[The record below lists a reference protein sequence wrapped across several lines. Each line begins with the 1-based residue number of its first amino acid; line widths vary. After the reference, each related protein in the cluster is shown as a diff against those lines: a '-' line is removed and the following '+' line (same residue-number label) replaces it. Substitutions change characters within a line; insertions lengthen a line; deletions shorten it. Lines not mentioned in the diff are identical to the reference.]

1 MAEPD
6 KNQQNALQNRSAKAH
21 PRNEYQKKSN
31 LLLTNTRGSTIIELS
46 KKVKVKIVFGKEE
59 CQMAR
64 LVDVI
69 EAMIKDMIDENDGQ
83 ATINRS
89 ILAEQANCVPSQITY
104 VLSTR
109 FSSGNGYI
117 VESRRGGG
125 GQITITRVNH
135 VGPAEYL
142 KAIIDSVGDDL
153 SQQQAKNLLT
163 NAVTVGAMTSK
174 EGTAI
179 MAAVSDRALAR
190 VDSDIRSVLR
200 ADIFKHALL
209 GLMVT

>member
-1 MAEPD
+1 MTKVRNSSIIVKES
-6 KNQQNALQNRSAKAH
+6 QSQRQERAKSKI
-21 PRNEYQKKSN
+21 R
-31 LLLTNTRGSTIIELS
+31 LLTKR
-46 KKVKVKIVFGKEE
+46 KEDDLV
-59 CQMAR
+59 AR

-69 EAMIKDMIDENDGQ
+69 EQMIKEMVEENDGT
-83 ATINRS
+83 ATICRS
-89 ILAEQANCVPSQITY
+89 QLAEQANCVPSQITY

-109 FSSGNGYI
+109 FSGGSGYI

>member
-1 MAEPD
+1 
-6 KNQQNALQNRSAKAH
+6 
-21 PRNEYQKKSN
+21 
-31 LLLTNTRGSTIIELS
+31 
-46 KKVKVKIVFGKEE
+46 
-59 CQMAR
+59 MAR

-125 GQITITRVNH
+125 GQITITRVQH
-135 VGPAEYL
+135 VGPNDYL
-142 KAIIDSVGDDL
+142 KAIIDAIGDDITQ
-153 SQQQAKNLLT
+153 SRAKTFLT
-163 NAVTVGAMTSK
+163 NAVSVGAMSAK

-190 VDSDIRSVLR
+190 IDSDIRSVVR
-200 ADIFKHALL
+200 ADILKNALL
-209 GLMVT
+209 GLMIT